1 MPTMLR
7 RTAMLAAMVLMQ
19 TACAATMQPTMQQGD
34 AVDLSGRLAL
44 RGNEPFIYPVVY
56 DARGV
61 FELEGITRERAL
73 SLQNQQVKVHG
84 TITRVDNADTQHVQL
99 PAVRVESL
107 DIVPS
112 ADATSSSPAPPAR

>member
-1 MPTMLR
+1 MSIKRNIVLC
-7 RTAMLAAMVLMQ
+7 ALALMHV
-19 TACAATMQPTMQQGD
+19 ACAAPLHFGES
-34 AVDLSGRLAL
+34 VDLSGRLAL

-61 FELEGITRERAL
+61 FELEGMTREQAL

-84 TITRVDNADTQHVQL
+84 TVTRADMHGAQL

-107 DIVPS
+107 K
-112 ADATSSSPAPPAR
+112 TAP